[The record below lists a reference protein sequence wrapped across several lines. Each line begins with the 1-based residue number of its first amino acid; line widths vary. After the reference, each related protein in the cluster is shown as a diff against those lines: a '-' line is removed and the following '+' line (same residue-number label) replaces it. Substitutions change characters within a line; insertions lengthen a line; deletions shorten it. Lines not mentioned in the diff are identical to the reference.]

1 MATPKTAEVGHAT
14 RDLSTAAAAKAEPA
28 VADIDGFRGRLIS
41 AGHADYDTARA
52 VWNGAVDRRPRLIAR
67 CIGAADVVAAVRFAR
82 DHDLE
87 IAIRGGGHNVAG
99 TAVCDDGIVID
110 LSAMRAVRV
119 DPAGRRAW
127 VQGGALWGDVDH
139 ETQAHSLATTGGIVS
154 HTGVAG
160 LTLGGGIGW
169 LMRKHGLTVDNLLA
183 AEVVTAGGELL
194 RASEH
199 EHPDLFWA
207 LRGGGGN
214 FGVVTAF
221 EFRLHSVGPTVLAG
235 PILWDATDAGEV
247 LRFYRDFV
255 RNAPDELGTVVRFG
269 AAPPLSVIREDL
281 HWRPVVMLGACYS
294 GPIEDGEQVLRP
306 LRAFRTPLLDLV
318 GPAPYVGFQ
327 SALDP
332 TVLHGWNYY
341 WKSTHLPELR
351 DDLIDVI
358 AGHAFSCSS
367 PRSYVAMFHLKGA
380 VSRVADGATAFGN
393 RQASHAM
400 TVDAV
405 WRPGEDDFG
414 DRDTAWTR
422 GFFAALGR
430 FREGVYVNFLGGDED
445 ADRVREAYGGSVYDR
460 LVDVKTTY
468 DPDNVFRHNQNIRP
482 RSERTADPSRP
493 APSNRSRL
501 RQPGSA

>member
-1 MATPKTAEVGHAT
+1 MTTSATGQ
-14 RDLSTAAAAKAEPA
+14 LSRGTKEPT
-28 VADIDGFRGRLIS
+28 VVEIDGFRGRLIS
-41 AGHADYDTARA
+41 PDHTDYDTARS
-52 VWNGAVDRRPRLIAR
+52 VWNGAIDRRPRLIAQ

-82 DHDLE
+82 DQDLE

-119 DPAGRRAW
+119 DPAERRAW
-127 VQGGALWGDVDH
+127 VQGGALWGDVDR
-139 ETQAHSLATTGGIVS
+139 ETQAYGLATTGGIVS

-183 AEVVTAGGELL
+183 VDIVTADGERL
-194 RASEH
+194 RASED

-214 FGVVTAF
+214 FGVVTSF
-221 EFRLHSVGPTVLAG
+221 EFRLHSVGPTILAG
-235 PILWDATDAGEV
+235 PIVWDASDAGKV

-255 RNAPDELGTVVRFG
+255 REAPDELGTVVRFG
-269 AAPPLSVIREDL
+269 TAPPLPAIPEDL
-281 HWRPVVMLGACYS
+281 HWRPVVMVGACYA
-294 GPIEDGEQVLRP
+294 GPIEDAEVVLRP
-306 LRAFRTPLLDLV
+306 LRAFGRPLIDLI
-318 GPAPYVGFQ
+318 APTAYLNHQ
-327 SALDP
+327 SAIDS
-332 TVLHGWNYY
+332 TVAHGWNYY
-341 WKSTHLPELR
+341 WKSTHLPELG

-358 AGHAFSCSS
+358 AEHAFSCSS

-380 VSRVADGATAFGN
+380 VSRVAEDGTAFGN

-400 TVDAV
+400 TVDAA
-405 WRPGEDDFG
+405 WRPGEDFG

-422 GFFAALGR
+422 GFFAALGS

-445 ADRVREAYGGSVYDR
+445 PGRVREAYGESIYDR
-460 LVDVKTTY
+460 LADVKTRY
-468 DPDNVFRHNQNIRP
+468 DPENAFHHNQNIRP
-482 RSERTADPSRP
+482 RIR
-493 APSNRSRL
+493 
-501 RQPGSA
+501 RQS

>member
-1 MATPKTAEVGHAT
+1 MTTSTTVPVGQASKQPT
-14 RDLSTAAAAKAEPA
+14 VVE
-28 VADIDGFRGRLIS
+28 IDGFRGRLIS
-41 AGHADYDTARA
+41 AGDGDYDAARA
-52 VWNGAVDRRPRLIAR
+52 LWNGAIDRRPHLIAR

-110 LSAMRAVRV
+110 LSAMRGVRV
-119 DPAGRRAW
+119 DPAERRAW

-139 ETQAHSLATTGGIVS
+139 ETQAHGLATTGGIVS

-160 LTLGGGIGW
+160 LTLGGGVGW

-183 AEVVTAGGELL
+183 ANVVTADGRML

-199 EHPDLFWA
+199 EHHDLFWA

-221 EFRLHSVGPTVLAG
+221 EFRLHAVGPSVLAG
-235 PILWDATDAGEV
+235 PILWDAAEAREV

-255 RNAPDELGTVVRFG
+255 RDAPDELGTVVRFG
-269 AAPPLSVIREDL
+269 AVPPLPVFPEKF
-281 HWRPVVMLGACYS
+281 HWRPVMLVGICYS
-294 GPIEDGEQVLRP
+294 GPIERGEQVLRP

-327 SALDP
+327 GALDS
-332 TVLHGWNYY
+332 TVVHGWNYH

-351 DDLIDVI
+351 DELIDVI

-380 VSRVADGATAFGN
+380 VGRVPEGATAFGN
-393 RQASHAM
+393 RQASHAI
-400 TVDAV
+400 TLDAV
-405 WRPGEDDFG
+405 WRPGEGFADQ
-414 DRDTAWTR
+414 DTAWTR
-422 GFFAALGR
+422 RFLAALGR
-430 FREGVYVNFLGGDED
+430 WHEGVYVNFLGGDE
-445 ADRVREAYGGSVYDR
+445 APNRVREAYGGSVYDR
-460 LVDVKTTY
+460 LVEVKTAY
-468 DPDNVFRHNQNIRP
+468 DPDNVFHHNQNIRP
-482 RSERTADPSRP
+482 R
-493 APSNRSRL
+493 
-501 RQPGSA
+501 